1 MLALTEC
8 TMSWNQPSPK
18 STSMQAKSN
27 AGRLRRT
34 LTEPEKRLWWHLR
47 NRLPVSGTHFRR
59 QVPIGYYI
67 ADFCCLG
74 ARLVIEV
81 DGGQHTT
88 DQAVAYDHRRTAYLE
103 SQGFHV
109 LRFTNAKVM
118 QNTASVLDT
127 IHAALVRATPT
138 PSPSPQG
145 GGGMQR

>member
-1 MLALTEC
+1 MLALTEPA
-8 TMSWNQPSPK
+8 MSWNRPPSRTTLPR
-18 STSMQAKSN
+18 AKAN
-27 AGRLRRT
+27 AGKLRRA
-34 LTEPEKRLWWHLR
+34 LTEPEKRLWRHLR
-47 NRLPVSGTHFRR
+47 NRLPLSDTHFRR
-59 QVPIGYYI
+59 QVPIGSYI

-88 DQAVAYDHRRTAYLE
+88 DQAVVYDGRRTAYLT

-109 LRFTNAKVM
+109 LRFTNSEVM
-118 QNTASVLDT
+118 QNMNSVLDT

-145 GGGMQR
+145 GGETQR

>member
-1 MLALTEC
+1 MLALTERI
-8 TMSWNQPSPK
+8 MSWNQPPTK
-18 STSMQAKSN
+18 STLPRAKSN

-47 NRLPVSGTHFRR
+47 NRLPLSDTHFRR
-59 QVPIGYYI
+59 QVPIGAYI

-74 ARLVIEV
+74 ARLIVEV

-88 DQAVAYDHRRTAYLE
+88 DQAVSYDNQRTDYLE

-109 LRFTNAKVM
+109 MRFSNAEVM
-118 QNTASVLDT
+118 QNTTSVLDT

-145 GGGMQR
+145 GGETQR

>member
-1 MLALTEC
+1 MLALTEPA
-8 TMSWNQPSPK
+8 MSWNQPPTT
-18 STSMQAKSN
+18 STLLQAKAN
-27 AGRLRRT
+27 AKKLRRT

-47 NRLPVSGTHFRR
+47 HRLPVNETHFRR
-59 QVPIGYYI
+59 QVPIGSYI

-88 DQAVAYDHRRTAYLE
+88 DQAVDYDNRRTAYLE

-109 LRFTNAKVM
+109 LRFANNEIV
-118 QNTASVLDT
+118 QSINSVLDT
-127 IHAALVRATPT
+127 IYAALVRATPT

-145 GGGMQR
+145 GGETQR